1 MISKFTDIGIPDDV
15 AKAMD
20 DMGWEEPT
28 PIQVQSVPLGLKGI
42 DMFAQAQTG
51 TGKTGAYGSIILGRI
66 PSKQKVP
73 TAIVLV
79 PTRELANQVSD
90 ELEKLSKYSGHVCLP
105 IYGGASIEGQIKKL
119 QKGCDIVA
127 GTPGRVRDMIARGV
141 LNLSEIQ
148 MMVLDEADRM
158 LDMGFAKDL
167 DYILHWLPKKRQNM
181 MFSATMPDE
190 VKNLALN
197 KMKDPE
203 ELLVS
208 KDEIVLDLIDQR
220 YMIADKDMKKDA
232 LCTIFDKERKKTIVF
247 MKMKHRCTQLGRKMK
262 NTGYNV
268 DILHGDIAQARRE
281 RVIKD
286 FKDDKIDILIATD
299 VAARG
304 LDIDDVGLVINYD
317 MTDPE
322 TYVHRIGRT
331 GRAGKKGIA
340 YTFVLD
346 ADEERSLRKIA
357 RINNVEIMK
366 TEMKL
371 VHHEANRNLHPED
384 DKKGQKKPLSKEEER
399 GRKEREKREKEKKEK
414 KKGHPESF
422 TTIVIDIGTASDV
435 SKRDIV
441 EFIQISAGIKHTSI
455 GTIDM
460 KKSYTYAQIDSAYVD
475 RVCASLSKYDFEGKP
490 ITAKK
495 LTQEKK

>member
-1 MISKFTDIGIPDDV
+1 MTTFAKLGVQESITKAIKRIGW
-15 AKAMD
+15 A
-20 DMGWEEPT
+20 EPT
-28 PIQVQSVPLGLKGI
+28 PVQTEAIPVGLSGKDI
-42 DMFAQAQTG
+42 LVQAQTG
-51 TGKTGAYGSIILGRI
+51 TGKTGTYGSIILSRIGSGYNI
-66 PSKQKVP
+66 PSALII
-73 TAIVLV
+73 T
-79 PTRELANQVSD
+79 PTRELALQVS
-90 ELEKLSKYSGHVCLP
+90 EEINKMAFYSGHKCLA
-105 IYGGASIEGQIKKL
+105 IYGGVSLERQAAELKK
-119 QKGCDIVA
+119 GVDIVV
-127 GTPGRVRDMIARGV
+127 GTPGRLKDLLNKKALRISKVSIA
-141 LNLSEIQ
+141 
-148 MMVLDEADRM
+148 VLDEADRM
-158 LDMGFAKDL
+158 LDMGFARDL
-167 DYILHWLPKKRQNM
+167 DFIISWLPKKRQNM

-190 VKNLALN
+190 VKELALN
-197 KMKDPE
+197 KMRDPE

-262 NTGYNV
+262 NTGYRV
-268 DILHGDIAQARRE
+268 DMLHGDIAQARRE
-281 RVIKD
+281 RVIRD

-331 GRAGKKGIA
+331 GRAGKRGIA

-346 ADEERSLRKIA
+346 ANEEKSLRKIA
-357 RINNVEIMK
+357 RVNNVEIVK
-366 TEMKL
+366 TEMEL
-371 VHHEANRNLHPED
+371 VHHEANKNLHPED
-384 DKKGQKKPLSKEEER
+384 AKKDRKKKLSKEEEQ

-414 KKGHPESF
+414 KKGLPESF
-422 TTIVIDIGTASDV
+422 TTIVIDIGTASDIAKV
-435 SKRDIV
+435 DIV
-441 EFIQISAGIKHTSI
+441 EFIQISSGIKHTSV

-460 KKSYTYAQIDSAYVD
+460 KKSYTYVQIDSAYVD
-475 RVCASLSKYDFEGKP
+475 RVCNSLSKYDFDGKP

-495 LTQEKK
+495 LEQNKN

>member
-1 MISKFTDIGIPDDV
+1 MNSFSKLGVQESITKAIKRIGWD
-15 AKAMD
+15 
-20 DMGWEEPT
+20 EPT
-28 PIQVQSVPLGLKGI
+28 PVQATAIPIGLTGK
-42 DMFAQAQTG
+42 DLLVQAQTG
-51 TGKTGAYGSIILGRI
+51 TGKTGTFGSIILSRI
-66 PSKQKVP
+66 GSGYNTPSALII
-73 TAIVLV
+73 T
-79 PTRELANQVSD
+79 PTRELAIQVAE
-90 ELEKLSKYSGHVCLP
+90 ELTKMAFYSGHRCIA
-105 IYGGASIEGQIKKL
+105 IYGGTSIERQAAELKK
-119 QKGCDIVA
+119 GTDIVV
-127 GTPGRVRDMIARGV
+127 GTPGRLKDLLEKKALRISKVSIA
-141 LNLSEIQ
+141 
-148 MMVLDEADRM
+148 VLDEADRM

-197 KMKDPE
+197 KMKEPE

-220 YMIADKDMKKDA
+220 YMVADKDMKKDA

-281 RVIKD
+281 RVIRD

-331 GRAGKKGIA
+331 GRAGKRGIA

-357 RINNVEIMK
+357 RVNNVEIAK
-366 TEMKL
+366 VEMEL
-371 VHHEANRNLHPED
+371 VHHEANKNLHPEEN
-384 DKKGQKKPLSKEEER
+384 KKGQKKPLSKEEER

-422 TTIVIDIGTASDV
+422 TTIVIDIGTASDIA
-435 SKRDIV
+435 KRDIV

>member
-1 MISKFTDIGIPDDV
+1 MNTFAKLGVQESITKAIKRIG
-15 AKAMD
+15 
-20 DMGWEEPT
+20 WTEPT
-28 PIQVQSVPLGLKGI
+28 PVQTEAIPVGLSGKDI
-42 DMFAQAQTG
+42 LVQAQTG
-51 TGKTGAYGSIILGRI
+51 TGKTGTYGSIILSRIGSGYNI
-66 PSKQKVP
+66 PSALII
-73 TAIVLV
+73 T
-79 PTRELANQVSD
+79 PTRELALQVS
-90 ELEKLSKYSGHVCLP
+90 EEISKMAFYSGHKCMA
-105 IYGGASIEGQIKKL
+105 IYGGVSLERQAAELKK
-119 QKGCDIVA
+119 GVDIVV
-127 GTPGRVRDMIARGV
+127 GTPGRLKDLLNKKALRISKVSIA
-141 LNLSEIQ
+141 
-148 MMVLDEADRM
+148 VLDEADRM
-158 LDMGFAKDL
+158 LDMGFARDL
-167 DYILHWLPKKRQNM
+167 DFIISWLPKKRQNM

-190 VKNLALN
+190 VKELALN

-208 KDEIVLDLIDQR
+208 KDEIVLDLIEQR

-262 NTGYNV
+262 NTGYRV
-268 DILHGDIAQARRE
+268 DMLHGDIAQARRE

-286 FKDDKIDILIATD
+286 FKEDKIDILIATD

-331 GRAGKKGIA
+331 GRAGKKGVA

-346 ADEERSLRKIA
+346 ENEEKSLRRIA
-357 RINNVEIMK
+357 RVNNVEIVK
-366 TEMKL
+366 TEMEL
-371 VHHEANRNLHPED
+371 VHHEANKNLHPED
-384 DKKGQKKPLSKEEER
+384 TRGQKKKLSKEEER

-414 KKGHPESF
+414 KKGHPDSF
-422 TTIVIDIGTASDV
+422 TDIVIDIGTASDIA
-435 SKRDIV
+435 KRDIV

-460 KKSYTYAQIDSAYVD
+460 KKSYTYVQIDSAYVD
-475 RVCASLSKYDFEGKP
+475 RVCNALSKYDFDGKP
-490 ITAKK
+490 ITAKRFERRK
-495 LTQEKK
+495 D